1 MAVKKTTCKTTP
13 AKKATSKKTKLSQIQ
28 AAIRVLEKA
37 KEPLN
42 CQAMVEQMAKQR
54 LWKSPGG
61 KTPAA
66 TLYAAILRNI
76 QKQGKQARFKKVDRG
91 LFTLNR

>member
-1 MAVKKTTCKTTP
+1 MAAKKTTRKTTP
-13 AKKATSKKTKLSQIQ
+13 AKNTKLSQIQ

-37 KEPLN
+37 NEPLN
-42 CQAMVEQMAKQR
+42 CQTMVEQMAKQR

-61 KTPAA
+61 QTPAA
-66 TLYAAILRNI
+66 TLYAAILRDI

>member
-1 MAVKKTTCKTTP
+1 MAAKKTTRKTTT
-13 AKKATSKKTKLSQIQ
+13 AKKEKLSQIQ
-28 AAIRVLEKA
+28 TAIRVLEKS

-66 TLYAAILRNI
+66 TLYAAILRDI
-76 QKQGKQARFKKVDRG
+76 QKQGKHARFKKVDRG